1 MAKKSDK
8 DSVINK
14 HEFGD
19 PLSQSLPAN
28 RIKYLRKDK
37 ELSNMQ
43 GKSIVLFV

>member
-1 MAKKSDK
+1 MAKKSGK
-8 DSVINK
+8 DSILNIQ

-37 ELSNMQ
+37 ELSNVE
-43 GKSIVLFV
+43 GK